1 MAQRLALMAVMCV
14 AGLAIGFEPP
24 TEQPKT
30 EPAPGSSTD
39 VLSGPKVK
47 ETQTERSLIR
57 RDFRGRVQRLEAN
70 PAEAAVE
77 LLSLDAATKA
87 KVQAVLDERTAM
99 IDRLVRDNLELLVKF
114 QNTNDRRGKLGL
126 LREYREVFKELE
138 AKGKLQDQV
147 KAALPKDQAARYDE
161 LIAGYW
167 DTIVADAAQE
177 AKQESKNAKEPAKQA
192 NRGEILI
199 REGLLAFGGEI
210 RRSYERQ
217 IAAKTK
223 ELEEFLAK
231 LGLSPEKEAKIRTMF
246 SDSFQATMG
255 KPTPQQRRDL
265 ALRVLGELNAE
276 QRKIVIQE
284 LLGRSDPAPS
294 EGDKPDM
301 KPQMQDGDA
310 MAPMSESSK

>member
-1 MAQRLALMAVMCV
+1 MKQRMAMVAAMCV
-14 AGLAIGFEPP
+14 AGAAIARVEPP
-24 TEQPKT
+24 REQP
-30 EPAPGSSTD
+30 PSD

-47 ETQTERSLIR
+47 ETRTERSLIK

-77 LLSLDAATKA
+77 LLSLDTATKA

-114 QNTNDRRGKLGL
+114 QNTSDRRGKLGL
-126 LREYREVFKELE
+126 LREYREVFTELE
-138 AKGKLQDQV
+138 AKGKLQDRV

-177 AKQESKNAKEPAKQA
+177 AKQESKNAKEPAKEP

-199 REGLLAFGGEI
+199 REGLLAFGSEI

-223 ELEEFLAK
+223 ELEEFLVK
-231 LGLSPEKEAKIRTMF
+231 LELTPEKEAKIRTLF
-246 SDSFQATMG
+246 ADSFQATKG

-265 ALRVLGELNAE
+265 MLRVLRELNND
-276 QRKIVIQE
+276 QRKTVIQE
-284 LLGRSDPAPS
+284 LLGKPDPA
-294 EGDKPDM
+294 KPTPENAD
-301 KPQMQDGDA
+301 
-310 MAPMSESSK
+310 APMKDTDEPMVPMNESPR

>member
-1 MAQRLALMAVMCV
+1 MAQRMALMAVMCV

-30 EPAPGSSTD
+30 EPAGD

-147 KAALPKDQAARYDE
+147 KAVLPKDQATRYDE

-177 AKQESKNAKEPAKQA
+177 ANQESKNAKEPAKQA

-294 EGDKPDM
+294 EGDKPEM